1 MSKLEELIQQLCPDG
16 VEYKELGKLSTIET
30 GKQLNKTAMFAV
42 GDFPVLNGGIN
53 PSGYYNLHNT
63 EANTIAISQ
72 GGASA
77 GYVNFMETKF
87 WAGAHCFVVKPT
99 NSTIDNKFLFY
110 ILKNDQE
117 KLMNAKLGAGIPG
130 LSKKELTTYQLPV
143 PPLPIQQEIVN
154 ILDKFTQLQAELQAE
169 LEARCKQYEY
179 YRNELLNFEGKDVGW
194 KKLGEICKIGDGLH
208 GTPIYTDSGR
218 YYFINGNNLGGGKI
232 KFDSNTKKVDDSTY
246 KKYGIPFSSENTVFM
261 SINGTIGSVCLFNNE
276 NVVLGK
282 SVAYFNVIS
291 KCLYSKFL
299 FYILQTKYAKEF
311 FEQQKTGS
319 TIKNLGLKALRE
331 FRIPIPLI
339 EEQNRIVAIL
349 DKFDALANDP
359 SVGLPA
365 EIEARRKQYEY
376 YRGNLLDFKRKEA

>member
-1 MSKLEELIQQLCPDG
+1 MSKIEELIEQLCPDG
-16 VEYKELGKLSTIET
+16 VPYKELGEVCKFQRGTSITQKDVT
-30 GKQLNKTAMFAV
+30 D
-42 GDFPVLNGGIN
+42 GDVPVIAGGQK
-53 PSGYYNLHNT
+53 PSYYHNIHNR
-63 EANTIAISQ
+63 EGETIAVS
-72 GGASA
+72 GSGAYA
-77 GYVNFMETKF
+77 GFVSF
-87 WAGAHCFVVKPT
+87 WAIPIFMSDSFSVNP
-99 NSTIDNKFLFY
+99 NSEVLVTKYVYYFLKHHQERIHGTKKGSGVPHVHGSSIAKFE
-110 ILKNDQE
+110 I
-117 KLMNAKLGAGIPG
+117 
-130 LSKKELTTYQLPV
+130 PV

-154 ILDKFTQLQAELQAE
+154 ILDKFTQLQAELEEE
-169 LEARCKQYEY
+169 LEARRKQYEY
-179 YRNELLNFEGKDVGW
+179 YRNELLNFEGKEVEW
-194 KKLGEICKIGDGLH
+194 KTLGEICKIGDGLH

-331 FRIPIPLI
+331 FRIPIPSI

-376 YRGNLLDFKRKEA
+376 YRGKLLDFKRKEA